1 MYYEII
7 KYKNIN
13 RPLFITTLCNIY
25 SSLFP
30 IFIHLHNSLLLGL
43 FLLLILMFCFVFLN
57 SIFQKVVPMTPS
69 LPAPSGTFDLLGHG
83 NFRSEGSIKLLSS
96 YLKIHTW

>member
-30 IFIHLHNSLLLGL
+30 IFIHLHNSLLLGF
-43 FLLLILMFCFVFLN
+43 FLLLILMFCFSKFYLSKSGAN
-57 SIFQKVVPMTPS
+57 DTKSPCA
-69 LPAPSGTFDLLGHG
+69 LPDL
-83 NFRSEGSIKLLSS
+83 
-96 YLKIHTW
+96 